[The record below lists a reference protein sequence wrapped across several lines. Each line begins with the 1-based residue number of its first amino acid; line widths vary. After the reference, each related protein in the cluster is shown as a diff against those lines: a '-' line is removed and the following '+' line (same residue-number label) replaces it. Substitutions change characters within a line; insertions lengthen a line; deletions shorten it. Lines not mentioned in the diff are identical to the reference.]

1 MPKANRPCHP
11 ANPARPP
18 QPSGWIEVAHVAI
31 TATLMAVTIV
41 TTRDVDHAMRI
52 AVSLTALISLLRL
65 GGAKRR

>member
-1 MPKANRPCHP
+1 
-11 ANPARPP
+11 
-18 QPSGWIEVAHVAI
+18 
-31 TATLMAVTIV
+31 MAVTIV